1 MKVKGHVP
9 VYHPLH
15 VSVSG
20 RIFQP
25 DGAQLLEAQVEA
37 VHWRTVC
44 IGGAGMG
51 RSHSSPTCLGGTS
64 YNAALLTGNFL
75 LQHLTLDVTHVQN
88 LQPGG
93 ETQLFI

>member
-1 MKVKGHVP
+1 
-9 VYHPLH
+9 
-15 VSVSG
+15 
-20 RIFQP
+20 
-25 DGAQLLEAQVEA
+25 
-37 VHWRTVC
+37 
-44 IGGAGMG
+44 MG